1 MAASSLHAYI
11 QLVYI
16 DVVANY
22 FTSYSHEKDKSCG
35 SLPSYWFSMKL
46 LFIHKKK
53 KKKIRA
59 VELIPKRAG
68 EECIQQ
74 ILKKN
79 ADAHKLIKYCNL

>member
-1 MAASSLHAYI
+1 MLLPIIS
-11 QLVYI
+11 Q
-16 DVVANY
+16 VVV
-22 FTSYSHEKDKSCG
+22 
-35 SLPSYWFSMKL
+35 MR
-46 LFIHKKK
+46 
-53 KKKIRA
+53 KIRA